1 MNSIWTILT
10 KELKYYGINLIDH
23 RKCIVNFDNNS
34 PKTQGIFKTIRQ
46 LNSTIKNK
54 KKLLFELWTQVENLL
69 NNSPINQ
76 NNNIVDV
83 NMEKLFIFSLKDLL
97 DYLLCFDEKEFTHFT
112 QYISNA
118 LSRDIRSF
126 NKEQIY
132 LLPDYKISIDLTHR
146 LITRLMYIQ
155 KLLMAALV
163 GKKKAVF
170 RGKFKDKLAG
180 VAGPWSHLD
189 LPLEERVFPFGT
201 ELEERM
207 EDKQKQV
214 RYRKGLEAYNSSEF
228 VGEGHYWRELRNEPF
243 SWSDRSFDDP
253 YPSRSVLSR

>member
-1 MNSIWTILT
+1 VTDNYTILT
-10 KELKYYGINLIDH
+10 KELKYYGINLIDP
-23 RKCIVNFDNNS
+23 RKCVVNFDNHS

-54 KKLLFELWTQVENLL
+54 KKLLFELWTHVENLL
-69 NNSPINQ
+69 NNSPIIP
-76 NNNIVDV
+76 NNNIIDV

-112 QYISNA
+112 QSISNA

-126 NKEQIY
+126 NKEQIH

-163 GKKKAVF
+163 KKKKAVF
-170 RGKFKDKLAG
+170 RGKLAAG
-180 VAGPWSHLD
+180 IGGPWSRLD
-189 LPLEERVFPFGT
+189 LPMEERVFPFGN

-214 RYRKGLEAYNSSEF
+214 RYRKGLENYNASQF

-243 SWSDRSFDDP
+243 SWADRAFDDP
-253 YPSRSVLSR
+253 YPSRSVLSRP